1 MTLDE
6 YLLLGLV
13 QYGLPVLFGVILPA
27 AVGLPLPA
35 TLLLITAGSF
45 IAQGELQG
53 WAVVALA
60 LSAAVMGDLLGYTVG
75 RWGSTPLVARLS
87 RWGGGEERVRQ
98 AEAVSRRWGGIGIFL
113 SRWLLTPLGPVVNL
127 TSGITRY
134 PLPAFLAFDV
144 AGEALWVGL
153 YVGLGWMFSDQI
165 QDISEAL
172 SDVTGLAFGLV
183 MIAVL
188 LYLLRYAGAD
198 DSGTR

>member
-1 MTLDE
+1 MTLND

-60 LSAAVMGDLLGYTVG
+60 LAAAVMGDLLGYTIG
-75 RWGSTPLVARLS
+75 RWGSQSLVARVS
-87 RWGGGEERVRQ
+87 RWGGGEERIRQ
-98 AEAVSRRWGGIGIFL
+98 AEEVSRRWGGIGIFL
-113 SRWLLTPLGPVVNL
+113 SRWLLTPIGPVVNI
-127 TSGITRY
+127 TSGVTRY
-134 PLPAFLAFDV
+134 PLPAFLTFDV
-144 AGEALWVGL
+144 AGEALWVLL

-165 QDISEAL
+165 QDISDAL
-172 SDVTGLAFGLV
+172 GDVTGLIFGLAV
-183 MIAVL
+183 ILVL
-188 LYLLRYAGAD
+188 LHLLRQMG
-198 DSGTR
+198 SE